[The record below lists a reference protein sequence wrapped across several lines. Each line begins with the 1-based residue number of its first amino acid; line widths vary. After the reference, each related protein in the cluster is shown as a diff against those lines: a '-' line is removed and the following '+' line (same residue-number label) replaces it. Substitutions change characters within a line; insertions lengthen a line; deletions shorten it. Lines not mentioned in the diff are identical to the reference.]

1 MKDRFAAGI
10 IEWAEKHGQLTPGSG
25 QTVVEASSGNTGIG
39 LAMVCAS
46 KGYPFICVM
55 SESYSVERR
64 KLMRF
69 YGAQVILTS
78 REHNATGMI
87 LKAKALAEEHG
98 FFFANQYETEANAW
112 IHEQTTGQEIV
123 EAFEES
129 ELNLDHAVM
138 HYESGGTLAGVSRRL
153 KQWNPDVQVHACEPS
168 NSPLLHS
175 GIDTK
180 YPEDG
185 YPSTSF
191 ESKL

>member
-46 KGYPFICVM
+46 KGYTFICVM
-55 SESYSVERR
+55 SESYSIERR

-69 YGAQVILTS
+69 YGAQVVLTP
-78 REHNATGMI
+78 RDQNATGMV

-112 IHEQTTGQEIV
+112 IHEQTTGQEIA
-123 EAFEES
+123 EAFDES
-129 ELNLDHAVM
+129 ELKLDHVVM
-138 HYESGGTLAGVSRRL
+138 HYESGGTLAGVSKRL
-153 KQWNPDVQVHACEPS
+153 KSWSSDVKVHACEPS
-168 NSPLLHS
+168 NAPLLHS
-175 GIDTK
+175 GIETT
-180 YPEDG
+180 YPV
-185 YPSTSF
+185 
-191 ESKL
+191 ESKFRLV